1 MYDVFIIEVLI
12 KYAKTFLIKLKLARE
27 KISEKNIQAKE
38 IYQKVLQSLRLS
50 FYSKSKKLEKSD
62 KKSDE
67 KSILVTSEDD
77 TSFENKFIENSLSSS
92 EDDTSFE
99 NKFIENSLSSS
110 EDDTSF
116 ENKFIENS
124 LSSFEDEYD
133 ETFIVTG
140 NVSGDD
146 NSYRFNLET
155 NESFA
160 DQLKDNLNLKNL
172 DTQVYFLFN
181 YSDFLFFSFT

>member
-1 MYDVFIIEVLI
+1 VYDVFIIEVLI

-50 FYSKSKKLEKSD
+50 FYSNSKKLEKSD
-62 KKSDE
+62 KKPDE

-92 EDDTSFE
+92 EDDTFD

-110 EDDTSF
+110 EDDTF
-116 ENKFIENS
+116 ENNSSENS

-133 ETFIVTG
+133 DTTFIVSG
-140 NVSGDD
+140 IVSGDD

-155 NESFA
+155 TESFA
-160 DQLKDNLNLKNL
+160 DPLKDNLNLKNL

>member
-99 NKFIENSLSSS
+99 NKFIENSLSS
-110 EDDTSF
+110 
-116 ENKFIENS
+116 
-124 LSSFEDEYD
+124 FEDEYD